1 MIETK
6 STTFYKIK
14 NLTTLHLNKIKQPKA
29 KPSQFKKMKT
39 LFISQ
44 QLSKLSIIEV
54 QKTYK
59 IAFFQKYNIEIKP
72 AYTNRKISNYFNN
85 KSICSETFDANFIYK
100 YNCSEDQNISY
111 VVETS
116 RQFFQQIEDHKRSN

>member
-59 IAFFQKYNIEIKP
+59 IVFSKIQHRNQTRIHKQKNI
-72 AYTNRKISNYFNN
+72 
-85 KSICSETFDANFIYK
+85 
-100 YNCSEDQNISY
+100 QL
-111 VVETS
+111 
-116 RQFFQQIEDHKRSN
+116 FQQQKHMLGNF